1 MNKMSLTFLLVGAN
15 AVVLN
20 LDERPDRDLWE
31 DYEMPEGYRGYL
43 HEQIIYD
50 IDRWLEKAVSDVL
63 NTFEDIGDDI
73 ADFWEPIGDDI
84 ADFWE
89 EVGYDIKEYWEEGDG
104 KGFATWLR

>member
-31 DYEMPEGYRGYL
+31 DYEVPWGSGLWHRT
-43 HEQIIYD
+43 IYD

-104 KGFATWLR
+104 RGFATWLR